1 MGSLLSSETSDT
13 AQFRQRINRAFREPR
28 RGRDQFAD
36 AVVAVCLLILM
47 VTSQQIWQVEYSRP
61 RMLVAFYVLVGASLL
76 GRFWRRV
83 PAPVAWVVGLY
94 AGFVVVGH
102 LTWSRAVGWI
112 EADTVWQELR
122 ISVGLLLFAVT
133 FGARGWVRWRWLIV
147 FAGVVTAALQL
158 LLILTGRTFSTSAGE
173 AQFYGHRPFGATFAL
188 LMLAAFVILCLE
200 PGIHS
205 KPVTAAAVF
214 LGCSVVLAQHR
225 SVWVSLGVVCALIL
239 LRSLRH
245 AEYPSARIPVLVTL
259 AFVAVAVALPAL
271 TPWSLLPGSEGGG
284 TGPIGSVPAAVTDSD
299 SLSWRWEMWQSR
311 VRTARGPLEWLF
323 GAVLGP
329 TSIIGPQAT
338 VRNPGFSAHNLWVDQ
353 TTMLGLVGLG
363 LLLAM
368 FWVGMQ
374 SVRRWPE
381 LQVFLWG
388 LLAFGLFYNVLAWC
402 YLLLGAAV
410 AMAPGASGF
419 MAQRLPDD
427 IDDSGQRGAV
437 THEEQQGHLRDGDHD
452 DH

>member
-1 MGSLLSSETSDT
+1 M
-13 AQFRQRINRAFREPR
+13 
-28 RGRDQFAD
+28 
-36 AVVAVCLLILM
+36 
-47 VTSQQIWQVEYSRP
+47 
-61 RMLVAFYVLVGASLL
+61 
-76 GRFWRRV
+76 
-83 PAPVAWVVGLY
+83 
-94 AGFVVVGH
+94 
-102 LTWSRAVGWI
+102 
-112 EADTVWQELR
+112 
-122 ISVGLLLFAVT
+122 
-133 FGARGWVRWRWLIV
+133 
-147 FAGVVTAALQL
+147 
-158 LLILTGRTFSTSAGE
+158 
-173 AQFYGHRPFGATFAL
+173 
-188 LMLAAFVILCLE
+188 
-200 PGIHS
+200 
-205 KPVTAAAVF
+205 
-214 LGCSVVLAQHR
+214 
-225 SVWVSLGVVCALIL
+225 
-239 LRSLRH
+239 
-245 AEYPSARIPVLVTL
+245 
-259 AFVAVAVALPAL
+259 
-271 TPWSLLPGSEGGG
+271 
-284 TGPIGSVPAAVTDSD
+284 
-299 SLSWRWEMWQSR
+299 
-311 VRTARGPLEWLF
+311 F

>member
-1 MGSLLSSETSDT
+1 MGALLSSETSDT

-158 LLILTGRTFSTSAGE
+158 LLILTGRTFSTSAG
-173 AQFYGHRPFGATFAL
+173 
-188 LMLAAFVILCLE
+188 
-200 PGIHS
+200 
-205 KPVTAAAVF
+205 KPSSTVTD
-214 LGCSVVLAQHR
+214 LSGP
-225 SVWVSLGVVCALIL
+225 
-239 LRSLRH
+239 RSL
-245 AEYPSARIPVLVTL
+245 YSCWPPS
-259 AFVAVAVALPAL
+259 
-271 TPWSLLPGSEGGG
+271 
-284 TGPIGSVPAAVTDSD
+284 
-299 SLSWRWEMWQSR
+299 
-311 VRTARGPLEWLF
+311 
-323 GAVLGP
+323 
-329 TSIIGPQAT
+329 
-338 VRNPGFSAHNLWVDQ
+338 
-353 TTMLGLVGLG
+353 
-363 LLLAM
+363 
-368 FWVGMQ
+368 
-374 SVRRWPE
+374 
-381 LQVFLWG
+381 
-388 LLAFGLFYNVLAWC
+388 
-402 YLLLGAAV
+402 
-410 AMAPGASGF
+410 
-419 MAQRLPDD
+419 
-427 IDDSGQRGAV
+427 
-437 THEEQQGHLRDGDHD
+437 
-452 DH
+452 